1 MKRLGAAASA
11 MAPFLSAVA
20 VLIGAAAAAGV
31 HSDGA
36 NAQSSITQI
45 RDTLRNLL
53 RSIEDNGRDAEALFG
68 KRQLWCDSN
77 IHDFQADSQTSLS
90 SLQDMQAQLTEAEA
104 EVEEAQGTVQQVK
117 VDIEM
122 VQHTIKQ
129 TDDMAKERS
138 AEGDHKADSLLQSL
152 KQNKQLSLSS
162 LQGELEVAVPVL
174 SQLQANVA
182 ETKQRISYRT
192 ESLGVS
198 KDFVSVLKDTCQG
211 SADRA
216 DTQAAA
222 RVGESNS
229 IHVALQALDQ
239 ASQSKSAS
247 DDKDEDLESQA
258 AQALSFVQVTD
269 RSQEMTTDDLS
280 DLFAA
285 DQEAHRSSPVLLQ
298 STHEQAASAS
308 ATSSSLRPRIQTLLT
323 QLKDVDSTSSGLDQT
338 AWCSQQREN
347 SAMALKFAQDSVSQ
361 ISSELEAHTDS
372 EAELGDE
379 LTKLQSAAAAVT
391 ASAKNVFQQASKEQ
405 ALIQSSR
412 KDQQLATKIL
422 DQAMTIMKELAMDNS
437 VKIVGALDSAK
448 KMLLAQIKAA
458 DGFQKESSGKAKAVG
473 EAALVL
479 TRTQESEQ
487 HNLEFAKDDHSSQRL
502 GGVENKR
509 LYEADVHEA
518 TAYSQKLEDSCSAD
532 ADDEAKQQRSAQM
545 HALEDADKALDGK
558 LVEAKNTA
566 PGLRGFDPSH
576 PKPMTAD
583 MTPMQRA
590 AMEMGISSD

>member
-1 MKRLGAAASA
+1 
-11 MAPFLSAVA
+11 
-20 VLIGAAAAAGV
+20 
-31 HSDGA
+31 
-36 NAQSSITQI
+36 
-45 RDTLRNLL
+45 
-53 RSIEDNGRDAEALFG
+53 
-68 KRQLWCDSN
+68 
-77 IHDFQADSQTSLS
+77 
-90 SLQDMQAQLTEAEA
+90 
-104 EVEEAQGTVQQVK
+104 
-117 VDIEM
+117 
-122 VQHTIKQ
+122 
-129 TDDMAKERS
+129 
-138 AEGDHKADSLLQSL
+138 
-152 KQNKQLSLSS
+152 
-162 LQGELEVAVPVL
+162 VAVPVL
-174 SQLQANVA
+174 AQLQGNVA

-192 ESLGVS
+192 ESLAVS
-198 KDFVSVLKDTCQG
+198 KDFVSALRDTCQG

-239 ASQSKSAS
+239 ASPSKSAS

-258 AQALSFVQVTD
+258 AQALSFVQVAD

-285 DQEAHRSSPVLLQ
+285 DKEAHQSSPVLLQ
-298 STHEQAASAS
+298 STHQQVGSES

-323 QLKDVDSTSSGLDQT
+323 QLKDVDSTSSGSDQA
-338 AWCSQQREN
+338 AWCAKQREN

-379 LTKLQSAAAAVT
+379 LTKLQASAAAVT

-405 ALIQSSR
+405 ALIQSSH

-422 DQAMTIMKELAMDNS
+422 DQAMTILKELGTDNS
-437 VKIVGALDSAK
+437 AKVVNALGSAK
-448 KMLLAQIKAA
+448 KMLLAQIQAA
-458 DGFQKESSGKAKAVG
+458 DGFEKESSSKAKAVG
-473 EAALVL
+473 QAALVL

-502 GGVENKR
+502 RGVENKR

-518 TAYSQKLEDSCSAD
+518 TSFSQKLEDSCRID
-532 ADDEAKQQRSAQM
+532 EGDDAKQQRSAQE

-558 LVEAKNTA
+558 LVEAKNSA
-566 PGLRGFDPSH
+566 PLLRGSDPKVS
-576 PKPMTAD
+576 TAN